1 VVGTIGEERDIGDSA
16 TGETAPPFG
25 AMCTKGANGV
35 RASGTIGATGA
46 TWARTGAA
54 VVGAMGTK
62 GSIGLVGT
70 AFFSAPRASVVRFM
84 VGICCGIPVT
94 GRGLS
99 AWGNVERLGFLGS
112 VGGTVLVVG
121 DLVGGATLSKLL
133 DDDIVELVVVVLD
146 AAETAARISK
156 DNCSNA
162 CSACHD
168 IG

>member
-1 VVGTIGEERDIGDSA
+1 
-16 TGETAPPFG
+16 
-25 AMCTKGANGV
+25 
-35 RASGTIGATGA
+35 
-46 TWARTGAA
+46 
-54 VVGAMGTK
+54 MGTK